1 MHQSPQVAAAKA
13 FARSF
18 NILLKYVRLYGF
30 EHKQTTT
37 QFDIA
42 WREIRSALRSEQGL
56 LLGVAGGKILIDGA
70 PLEMGLAEKSFAQT
84 LTVAGI
90 SSLQFL
96 PHATPED
103 FTCLL
108 RAFSVCKPA
117 GLLAELQ
124 KTLRKDGG
132 IHFNSVRFIVDQGK
146 ESAVAQELTA
156 RILGKVDG
164 LQDWMNDP
172 AKLLELITAAEGKD
186 KGQGTEGTGPGT
198 AQPCNGQANPA
209 TDQGAG
215 PGAGAG
221 AGAGLGAAAIAG
233 VFGNGKIGNAEFQ
246 AVLRVLEKMVAAQ
259 TNTDGVALGDV
270 HRTLAELPE
279 STEDSLQRALA
290 VMAAQVDAGQKI
302 DGTVMLKLAE
312 HLAIRFALDSYER
325 GDIRVNAVREML
337 ERLSSET
344 EKLRKVLGAHE
355 ERMERAGLIY
365 ETHADILDRQFWAAV
380 PEKGK
385 RAVLLSE
392 EAYCI
397 PARNIRNYVEE
408 LLRAGDRATPAA
420 ILRQYLSCI
429 ASKEDDARRRVAVGI
444 SELADLY
451 SSLEVTLLTQAID
464 TISAQLLQE
473 RNQALHPLISAAFV
487 RLSQEATTRR
497 DYVAL
502 QRALARGRE
511 VEEKRPV
518 IGRDVRPRIAIDNRL
533 REFIEDGVRDANI
546 PAGLI
551 DVLRVSQP
559 AAIEEIVTQFGRS
572 TRRDQC
578 ERLVEMAGSL
588 GEEVT
593 AHLTGHLLN
602 GSAGESVA
610 TIGLLSRLA
619 PEVLANEL
627 PRRLKTWSRYY
638 QDGVVRQ
645 ISAASSGENA
655 VLFADLL
662 PSFDPLIASIAL
674 EEMAAS
680 DEPLARRRL
689 LQIARGDED
698 TVSPFLQVR
707 AIETL
712 GRLRDK
718 DAAPELLKIVTKR
731 GLLGWDFAREL
742 RIASAQ
748 ALLRTDSSMIRP
760 VLGRSDISQAELELG
775 PLELNSSDQWVRQRR
790 YARFTPS
797 KSLSATATM
806 ASGRARLELKRLSLG
821 GGLALCDR
829 RIPTASELV
838 IELPMGLKRCRSHV
852 LVRELRGREIS
863 FEILDIKLEDR
874 TRLRQLLT
882 HELQQ
887 ELTAPRHARIA
898 TS

>member
-1 MHQSPQVAAAKA
+1 MMQQSPQVAAARA

-42 WREIRSALRSEQGL
+42 WKEVRSALRSEQGL
-56 LLGVAGGKILIDGA
+56 LLGVAGGKVLLDGA

-84 LTVAGI
+84 LSVAGI

-96 PHATPED
+96 PSATPED

-108 RAFSVCKPA
+108 RAFSVSKPA
-117 GLLAELQ
+117 GLVAELQ
-124 KTLRKDGG
+124 RTLRKDGG

-164 LQDWMNDP
+164 LQDWMSDP
-172 AKLLELITAAEGKD
+172 AKLIELITAAEGKGKD
-186 KGQGTEGTGPGT
+186 HGDGTTAMVDA
-198 AQPCNGQANPA
+198 AQP
-209 TDQGAG
+209 GAG
-215 PGAGAG
+215 MGAGAG
-221 AGAGLGAAAIAG
+221 AGFGAADISG
-233 VFGNGKIGNAEFQ
+233 VIGNGKIGSAEFQ
-246 AVLRVLEKMVAAQ
+246 AVLRVLEKMVTAQ
-259 TNTDGVALGDV
+259 TDSDRTALGGV

-290 VMAAQVDAGQKI
+290 LMAAQVDAGHKI
-302 DGTVMLKLAE
+302 DGSVMLKLAE

-355 ERMERAGLIY
+355 DRMERAGLLY

-385 RAVLLSE
+385 QAVLLSD

-420 ILRQYLSCI
+420 ILRKYLYCI
-429 ASKEDDARRRVAVGI
+429 HSKEDDARRRVAIGL
-444 SELADLY
+444 SEIADLY
-451 SSLEVTLLTQAID
+451 AALEVTLLAQAVD
-464 TISAQLLQE
+464 AASAQLLQE
-473 RNQALHPLISAAFV
+473 RNAELHPLISAAFV

-511 VEEKRPV
+511 VEEKRPT
-518 IGRDVRPRIAIDNRL
+518 IGRDVRPRIAIENRL
-533 REFIEDGVRDANI
+533 REFLEDGIRDTNV
-546 PAGLI
+546 PPGLI
-551 DVLRVSQP
+551 EVLRVSQP

-572 TRRDQC
+572 SRRDQC
-578 ERLVEMAGSL
+578 ERLVHLAEKL
-588 GEEVT
+588 GDDVKT
-593 AHLTGHLLN
+593 HLTGHLLN

-610 TIGLLSRLA
+610 TIGLLSKLA
-619 PEVLANEL
+619 PEFLASEL
-627 PRRLKTWSRYY
+627 PRRLKSWTRFH
-638 QDGVVRQ
+638 QDGAIRQ
-645 ISAASSGENA
+645 IAAASSANNA
-655 VLFADLL
+655 ALFADLL
-662 PSFDPLIASIAL
+662 PALDPLMVPIAL

-689 LQIARGDED
+689 LQIASGDED
-698 TVSPFLQVR
+698 SVSPYLQVR

-712 GRLRDK
+712 GRLHDVS
-718 DAAPELLKIVTKR
+718 AAPELLKIVSKR

-742 RIASAQ
+742 RIAAAQ
-748 ALLRTDSSMIRP
+748 ALLRTNSSLVRP
-760 VLGRSDISQAELELG
+760 ILNRSDITQPELELG
-775 PLELNSSDQWVRQRR
+775 PLELDASDQWVRQRR
-790 YARFTPS
+790 YARFTPT
-797 KSLSATATM
+797 KSLTATANV
-806 ASGRARLELKRLSLG
+806 ASGRCHLELKRLSLG
-821 GGLALCDR
+821 GGLAVCDR
-829 RIPTASELV
+829 RIPTATELV
-838 IELPMGLKRCRSHV
+838 MDLPMGLKRCRSHV
-852 LVRELRGREIS
+852 LVRELRGREVS

-882 HELQQ
+882 HELQH
-887 ELTAPRHARIA
+887 ELTAARQMRVA

>member
-1 MHQSPQVAAAKA
+1 MQQSPQVAAARA

-30 EHKQTTT
+30 DHKQTTT
-37 QFDIA
+37 QFDVA
-42 WREIRSALRSEQGL
+42 WKEVRSALRSEQGL
-56 LLGVAGGKILIDGA
+56 LLGVAGGKVLLDGA

-84 LTVAGI
+84 LSVAGI

-96 PHATPED
+96 PSATPED
-103 FTCLL
+103 FVCLL
-108 RAFSVCKPA
+108 RAFSVSKPA

-124 KTLRKDGG
+124 RTLRKDGG

-172 AKLLELITAAEGKD
+172 AKLIELITAAEGKGKD
-186 KGQGTEGTGPGT
+186 HGESSS
-198 AQPCNGQANPA
+198 QPVDAEAAVESNLGV
-209 TDQGAG
+209 
-215 PGAGAG
+215 GAGAG
-221 AGAGLGAAAIAG
+221 MGAGLGAAAMAG
-233 VFGNGKIGNAEFQ
+233 VFGNGKVGSAEFQ

-259 TNTDGVALGDV
+259 TNGDGVALGDV
-270 HRTLAELPE
+270 HRTMAELPE

-290 VMAAQVDAGQKI
+290 VMAAQVDSGQKI

-344 EKLRKVLGAHE
+344 EKLRRVLGAHE
-355 ERMERAGLIY
+355 ERMERAGLLY

-385 RAVLLSE
+385 RAVLLSD

-408 LLRAGDRATPAA
+408 LLRAGDRTTPSA
-420 ILRQYLSCI
+420 ILRQYLNGISH
-429 ASKEDDARRRVAVGI
+429 KEDEARRRVAVGL
-444 SELADLY
+444 SEIADLY
-451 SSLEVTLLTQAID
+451 ASLEVTLLAQAID
-464 TISAQLLQE
+464 ATSAQLLQE
-473 RNQALHPLISAAFV
+473 RNTELHPLISAAFV

-497 DYVAL
+497 DYIAL

-511 VEEKRPV
+511 VEERRPM

-533 REFIEDGVRDANI
+533 REFIEDGIRDANI

-551 DVLRVSQP
+551 EVLRVSQP

-578 ERLVEMAGSL
+578 ERLVNMAGNL
-588 GEEVT
+588 GDDVT
-593 AHLTGHLLN
+593 KHLTGHLLN

-619 PEVLANEL
+619 PDFLASEL
-627 PRRLKTWSRYY
+627 PKRLKSWSRYH
-638 QDGVVRQ
+638 QDGVIRQ
-645 ISAASSGENA
+645 IAAASSSGENA
-655 VLFADLL
+655 ALYADLL
-662 PSFDPLIASIAL
+662 PALDPLMVPIAL
-674 EEMAAS
+674 EEMAS
-680 DEPLARRRL
+680 SNEPLARRRL
-689 LQIARGDED
+689 LQIACGDED
-698 TVSPFLQVR
+698 SVSPYLQVR

-712 GRLRDK
+712 GRLRDVS
-718 DAAPELLKIVTKR
+718 AAPELLKIVSKR

-748 ALLRTDSSMIRP
+748 TLLRTDSSLIRP
-760 VLGRSDISQAELELG
+760 LLNRSDITQAELELG
-775 PLELNSSDQWVRQRR
+775 PLELDGTDQWVRQRR
-790 YARFTPS
+790 YARFTPT
-797 KSLSATATM
+797 KSLTATATV
-806 ASGRARLELKRLSLG
+806 ASGRCHLELKRLSLG
-821 GGLALCDR
+821 GGLAVCDR
-829 RIPTASELV
+829 RIPTATELV
-838 IELPMGLKRCRSHV
+838 MELPMGLKRCRSHV
-852 LVRELRGREIS
+852 LVRELRGREVS

-882 HELQQ
+882 HELRN
-887 ELTAPRHARIA
+887 EVSTAGRARVA